1 MPNTVDGIAFAALAV
16 ALVGG
21 ALGMLTTRNIMHAGF
36 WLLEVSVAAAGV
48 YALLD
53 ANYLALVQLLV
64 YAGAVS
70 VLIIFSIM
78 ITLRRREDALRPRDL
93 SWQGGILAV
102 AFAGMMIAAITG
114 YDAWSPAAFPAKAPD
129 LVAFGT
135 RLFAPDGWALPFE
148 IASVVLTAALVG
160 AVWWSKKEDG

>member
-1 MPNTVDGIAFAALAV
+1 MPSTVDGIAFAVLAV

-21 ALGMLTTRNIMHAGF
+21 ALGMLTTKNIMHAGF

-48 YALLD
+48 YFLLD

-93 SWQGGILAV
+93 SWQGGLLAL
-102 AFAGMMIAAITG
+102 AFVGMMIVAIAA
-114 YDAWSPAAFPAKAPD
+114 YAWPVAAMPASAPD

-160 AVWWSKKEDG
+160 AVWWSRKEDE